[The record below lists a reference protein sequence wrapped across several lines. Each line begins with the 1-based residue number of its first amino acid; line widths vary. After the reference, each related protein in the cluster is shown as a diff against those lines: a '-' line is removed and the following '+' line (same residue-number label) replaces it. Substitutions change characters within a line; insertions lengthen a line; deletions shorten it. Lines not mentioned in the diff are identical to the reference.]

1 MAKKISI
8 SFKETSKD
16 IALYNAIMNLDDK
29 SHDIK
34 QILYPILV
42 EGSKTIIG
50 LNKPNT
56 DETNTVKIDLGV
68 LDI

>member
-8 SFKETSKD
+8 SFKETLKD
-16 IALYNAIMNLDDK
+16 IALYNAITSLDDK

-42 EGSKTIIG
+42 EGSK
-50 LNKPNT
+50 PNT
-56 DETNTVKIDLGV
+56 VSNNNIHKEASQKIDLGI
-68 LDI
+68 LEGI